1 MKNILK
7 KLVVRLRPLSILVF
21 STFITQASAFTIS
34 GRVLDVNR
42 TPVYKPIVILD
53 EHPSI
58 DNTYSKAKLASF
70 TCKSDATGA
79 FAFTNLPLGTY
90 ILSVLPQTINK
101 SSADGLQYIE
111 TIVELSLHSISD
123 IVLKPVVVSRLDL
136 YGQVLSI
143 MNSSPIQGEIA
154 FMPMPPA
161 RAAREVFINSELLT
175 PVETDEHGTF
185 IMPNISPGKFSIT
198 LKVPD
203 KHLLGDFFPFDITI
217 TEEGEIIIAED
228 LKAFMAASDIRIAMW
243 TKQHTPSHN
252 IQQGI
257 SSAQENFQV
266 PQELHIISGSG
277 IITHLEMDPSNPGF
291 GLAHIQM
298 LDSVGQEK
306 GIHQYEVAIS
316 PNTIASIFSNLYRQS
331 DTDAPHLALSEW
343 PVKIGKPYFFEI
355 SPRTNTYLLKSIGFV
370 AKENVKQVR
379 TAYLASGWFQIN
391 PEQSVIL
398 SEEIQELELEL
409 LKLGDHCAA
418 QRIAETYPEL
428 VKPLRTRHRE
438 LYSIYAELHSHLKQ
452 IPPHATIVRSVKYP
466 KDSELSISGIV
477 LDVDGHP
484 VQGKTVALLNNR
496 IELDSIAIA
505 YPLLSQSDQSGYF
518 HFDNLEQGIYDLFVA
533 QHPLDKGQ
541 THIHTVYTTSVIHLS
556 LDSISAAVIK
566 PVPAPRFY
574 VQAEVLSYDTGKPVP
589 SEMELFPLPSSKTT
603 SEIFLNPDLLKP
615 IKSLK
620 SGLLSI
626 PNLSTGDYLCT
637 IYGDSRQKSATF
649 VLTIT
654 EDNSVEIETKWKV
667 LLGRRGIPARF
678 WTMKWPPL
686 N

>member
-1 MKNILK
+1 MNYRLSMCFTLACLLAYASRGAELHGQVLDNNSAPVAGWPIILSRTEPGMRGKLMATNTSPSGHFYYKDIAIGEYYLVLGRGYLSQAITIAESGWSNNIVARPAATSHTLSVRILQIPDNSEPLK
-7 KLVVRLRPLSILVF
+7 VRLGLGKSTVLSDF
-21 STFITQASAFTIS
+21 
-34 GRVLDVNR
+34 NR
-42 TPVYKPIVILD
+42 TGINCPADSTVY
-53 EHPSI
+53 
-58 DNTYSKAKLASF
+58 
-70 TCKSDATGA
+70 
-79 FAFTNLPLGTY
+79 AFTNLFAGSYTLFIESPANIMNICNVILSDLPEQLRFEEAYERLVPFTVKLWQGEHEEDGIIWSAGSPPHKTSATKQPPIILGTE
-90 ILSVLPQTINK
+90 IVLEPK
-101 SSADGLQYIE
+101 ADKPLQNTH
-111 TIVELSLHSISD
+111 TIVPQ
-123 IVLKPVVVSRLDL
+123 PVV
-136 YGQVLSI
+136 
-143 MNSSPIQGEIA
+143 
-154 FMPMPPA
+154 
-161 RAAREVFINSELLT
+161 
-175 PVETDEHGTF
+175 
-185 IMPNISPGKFSIT
+185 
-198 LKVPD
+198 
-203 KHLLGDFFPFDITI
+203 
-217 TEEGEIIIAED
+217 
-228 LKAFMAASDIRIAMW
+228 
-243 TKQHTPSHN
+243 
-252 IQQGI
+252 
-257 SSAQENFQV
+257 
-266 PQELHIISGSG
+266 SGAG

-291 GLAHIQM
+291 GFAHIQM
-298 LDSVGQEK
+298 LDTVGQEK

-355 SPRTNTYLLKSIGFV
+355 SPRTNTYLLKSIGSV
-370 AKENVKQVR
+370 VKENVKQVR
-379 TAYLASGWFQIN
+379 TTYLASGWFQIH
-391 PEQSVIL
+391 PEDSVIL

-466 KDSELSISGIV
+466 KDYELSISGIV

-505 YPLLSQSDQSGYF
+505 YPLLNHSDQTGYF
-518 HFDNLEQGIYDLFVA
+518 HFDNLEQGIYDLFVV
-533 QHPLDKGQ
+533 QPPLEKGQ
-541 THIHTVYTTSVIHLS
+541 THIYSVYTTSVISVSSESVSNVEL
-556 LDSISAAVIK
+556 K
-566 PVPAPRFY
+566 PVPAPRLY

-589 SEMELFPLPSSKTT
+589 SEMELFPLPSNKIT